1 MSLTP
6 FQWSLAAGML
16 VTGSVNT
23 LSTKAADL
31 LTAVN
36 RYGNVAYFSHPFVQ
50 CVPCVC
56 RTVFRGAYS
65 LALHL

>member
-50 CVPCVC
+50 CVFC
-56 RTVFRGAYS
+56 RVP
-65 LALHL
+65 